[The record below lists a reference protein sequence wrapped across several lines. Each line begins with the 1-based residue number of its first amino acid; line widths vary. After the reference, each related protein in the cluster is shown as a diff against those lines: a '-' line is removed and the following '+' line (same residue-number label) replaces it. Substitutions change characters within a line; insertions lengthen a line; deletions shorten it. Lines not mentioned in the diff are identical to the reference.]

1 MITGYSVTGANC
13 SDGARHRD
21 TCADYK
27 KQLMCV
33 DGRWYEMENGV
44 VTETENT
51 DYIYETCTLNEYV
64 CDTSVDAF
72 NLTREDIV
80 N

>member
-1 MITGYSVTGANC
+1 
-13 SDGARHRD
+13 
-21 TCADYK
+21 
-27 KQLMCV
+27 MCV